1 MQVTDGRDAD
11 GNADS
16 AVDDLINLTI
26 TVTDVNEPPEFDWPV
41 AELEIAENTA
51 TNTNVG
57 DPILASDPESD
68 GLTYSL
74 AGVDAAS
81 FNVGPLTGQIKTEG
95 LLDHESPSDV
105 GGDNV
110 YELTLEVTD
119 GWDENGSVDSTVDD
133 LINLTITVTDVNEPP
148 EFDSSVAELEIAE
161 NTATNTNIGDPIAAS
176 DPESDGLTY
185 SLAGVDA
192 ASFDVGPLTG
202 QIKTEGLLDHESPSD
217 VGGDNVYEL
226 TLEVTDGRDADGNAD
241 TAVDHT
247 IALIITVTDVNEP
260 PEFGSSAVELEIDEN
275 TATNTNIGDPI
286 AASDPESDGLTY
298 SLAGVD
304 AASFDVGPLTGQIK
318 TEGLL
323 DHESPSDVGG
333 DNVYELTLEV
343 TDGRDADG
351 NADTAVDHTI
361 ALIIT
366 VTDVNE
372 PPEFEPSAVELE
384 IDENTAT
391 NTYIGDQ
398 IAGLRPV
405 ESDGLTYS
413 LVGVQTHA
421 GYGSTSTVNWPDQDR
436 RPTRP

>member
-1 MQVTDGRDAD
+1 MPTPRLMTFVA
-11 GNADS
+11 
-16 AVDDLINLTI
+16 LTI

-119 GWDENGSVDSTVDD
+119 GRDADGNADTAVDHTIA
-133 LINLTITVTDVNEPP
+133 LIITVTDVNEPP

-161 NTATNTNIGDPIAAS
+161 NTATNTNVGDPILAS

-192 ASFDVGPLTG
+192 ASFNVGPLTG

-260 PEFGSSAVELEIDEN
+260 PSSTLQRSN
-275 TATNTNIGDPI
+275 WRSP
-286 AASDPESDGLTY
+286 
-298 SLAGVD
+298 
-304 AASFDVGPLTGQIK
+304 K
-318 TEGLL
+318 TRRRTRT
-323 DHESPSDVGG
+323 SAIRS
-333 DNVYELTLEV
+333 
-343 TDGRDADG
+343 R
-351 NADTAVDHTI
+351 
-361 ALIIT
+361 
-366 VTDVNE
+366 
-372 PPEFEPSAVELE
+372 PPTP
-384 IDENTAT
+384 N
-391 NTYIGDQ
+391 
-398 IAGLRPV
+398 
-405 ESDGLTYS
+405 
-413 LVGVQTHA
+413 
-421 GYGSTSTVNWPDQDR
+421 
-436 RPTRP
+436 PTR

>member
-1 MQVTDGRDAD
+1 MNWRSPKTRRRTRT
-11 GNADS
+11 S
-16 AVDDLINLTI
+16 AN
-26 TVTDVNEPPEFDWPV
+26 P
-41 AELEIAENTA
+41 IAA
-51 TNTNVG
+51 T
-57 DPILASDPESD
+57 DPESD

-81 FNVGPLTGQIKTEG
+81 FDIGPLTGQIKTED

-119 GWDENGSVDSTVDD
+119 GRDGDGNADASVDDTVAV
-133 LINLTITVTDVNEPP
+133 TITVTDVNEPP
-148 EFDSSVAELEIAE
+148 EFGTLAVELEIAE

-176 DPESDGLTY
+176 DPESDALTY
-185 SLAGVDA
+185 SLVGAD
-192 ASFDVGPLTG
+192 SHWFDVDTSSG

-260 PEFGSSAVELEIDEN
+260 PEFGSSGIELEVAEN

-286 AASDPESDGLTY
+286 LASDPESNALTY

-304 AASFDVGPLTGQIK
+304 AGSFDVGPLTGQIK

-333 DNVYELTLEV
+333 DNVYERCKSLT
-343 TDGRDADG
+343 
-351 NADTAVDHTI
+351 
-361 ALIIT
+361 
-366 VTDVNE
+366 
-372 PPEFEPSAVELE
+372 
-384 IDENTAT
+384 
-391 NTYIGDQ
+391 
-398 IAGLRPV
+398 AG
-405 ESDGLTYS
+405 T
-413 LVGVQTHA
+413 
-421 GYGSTSTVNWPDQDR
+421 R
-436 RPTRP
+436 RQCRR